1 MVQYI
6 YALER
11 LYHKHLFSPFVGFFL
26 PPPDHV
32 DFYHT
37 SEPFEGKAVITLNS
51 VVQAGN
57 TFRQRQFITKYAEN
71 PVVVERKRESI
82 LFYFY
87 SILLS
92 KEECDV
98 VQC

>member
-51 VVQAGN
+51 MVQAGN
-57 TFRQRQFITKYAEN
+57 TFRQWQFITKYVEN
-71 PVVVERKRESI
+71 PVWWKGSEKAFYFI
-82 LFYFY
+82 LFLFLFYF
-87 SILLS
+87 I
-92 KEECDV
+92 K
-98 VQC
+98 